1 MSGRLTS
8 RVTLVDVKLDSSP
21 KKVDLPFPA
30 HVVYLYSYTDI
41 DPSHVYIAKDIN
53 EKPVKPSF
61 IPIISYGT
69 SQTELYIY
77 YDSGAITGS
86 NPTITL
92 LVMYNARPLVTGL
105 RGLRVALYN
114 ITPYNA
120 GVYA

>member
-1 MSGRLTS
+1 MSGRLAS

-41 DPSHVYIAKDIN
+41 DPSRVYIAKDIN
-53 EKPVKPSF
+53 EKPVKPSS
-61 IPIISYGT
+61 IPIISYGE

-77 YDSGAITGS
+77 FDSGAITGS

-105 RGLRVALYN
+105 RVALYD